1 MVMIPKNDKA
11 RKIAKR
17 VMKGKG
23 IELPKPTKVKKDIL
37 TGPYLQH

>member
-17 VMKGKG
+17 AMQQKG
-23 IELPKPTKVKKDIL
+23 IAQPKASKTSKSL
-37 TGPYLQH
+37 LNGPYLQH

>member
-17 VMKGKG
+17 AMQQKG
-23 IELPKPTKVKKDIL
+23 IAPVKQTKPKKDL
-37 TGPYLQH
+37 LKGPYLQH

>member
-17 VMKGKG
+17 AMRQKGVAQ
-23 IELPKPTKVKKDIL
+23 PKPSKVKKEIL
-37 TGPYLQH
+37 DGPYLQH